1 MRKKAAFI
9 WRCPRC
15 PRTIRLISFDF
26 EQSVLRA
33 VLNGPWGFDCA
44 ILFSGLLPE
53 KSEQIAQLW
62 RVHFVMLSRNMVDQS
77 LVVNKVVDM
86 EWRFGVS
93 AASSELAQVGKTFL
107 QLKLVVSLPL

>member
-1 MRKKAAFI
+1 
-9 WRCPRC
+9 
-15 PRTIRLISFDF
+15 
-26 EQSVLRA
+26 
-33 VLNGPWGFDCA
+33 
-44 ILFSGLLPE
+44 
-53 KSEQIAQLW
+53 
-62 RVHFVMLSRNMVDQS
+62 MLSRNMVDQS